1 MERLGRGHL
10 MYDGFDG
17 HVFLVQF
24 TRNNY
29 LVWDDG
35 ILSGYVCVDRFDC
48 FIRFG

>member
-1 MERLGRGHL
+1 MEGLGRGPI
-10 MYDGFDG
+10 MYDGSRFF
-17 HVFLVQF
+17 FLVQF

-29 LVWDDG
+29 LGWDDG